1 MLSHSLRLDILLQ
14 LDGFVENWLFLKFA
28 VYLFG
33 LSLINYQTFRLK
45 LTIVLRLHIAADVF
59 VYLLENRLRQRSL
72 VGTSLF
78 VAVR

>member
-1 MLSHSLRLDILLQ
+1 MLQ
-14 LDGFVENWLFLKFA
+14 LDRFVENWLFLKFA

-33 LSLINYQTFRLK
+33 LSLFDYQTFRLK

-59 VYLLENRLRQRSL
+59 VDLLENRLRQRSL

>member
-1 MLSHSLRLDILLQ
+1 MLQ

-33 LSLINYQTFRLK
+33 LSLFDNQTFYLRLI
-45 LTIVLRLHIAADVF
+45 IVLRLHIAADVL
-59 VYLLENRLRQRSL
+59 VDLLEKRLRQRSL

>member
-1 MLSHSLRLDILLQ
+1 MQ

-33 LSLINYQTFRLK
+33 LSLIDNQTFRLK
-45 LTIVLRLHIAADVF
+45 LTIGLRLHIAADVL
-59 VYLLENRLRQRSL
+59 VDLLENRLRQRSL

>member
-1 MLSHSLRLDILLQ
+1 MLQ

-33 LSLINYQTFRLK
+33 LSLFDNQTFYLRLI
-45 LTIVLRLHIAADVF
+45 IVLRLHIAADVLF
-59 VYLLENRLRQRSL
+59 DLLEKRLRQRSL